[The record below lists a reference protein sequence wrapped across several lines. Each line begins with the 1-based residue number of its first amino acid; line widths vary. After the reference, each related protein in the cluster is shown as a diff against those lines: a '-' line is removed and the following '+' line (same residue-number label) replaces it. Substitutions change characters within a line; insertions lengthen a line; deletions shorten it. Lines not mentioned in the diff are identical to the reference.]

1 MPRRLV
7 PVALILL
14 LVAAAIAVGVAMGNR
29 HKGSQAGTQA
39 SDSGLGLQQTADG
52 PIPLPGAADLLKL
65 QLTGTV
71 DPIRVTF
78 KVPPSSGLLFDLKTG
93 KVLWRHLPTK
103 VLPIASVTKMMTG
116 LIVVDRLK
124 PGSKVLITKQALNYQ
139 GSGVGVLPLGKR
151 IGVSAML
158 YGLLLPSG
166 NDAAIA
172 LAQAAAGTQS
182 AFVAQM
188 NLRAEQMGLTCTRY
202 SSPSGFYDKGNHSC
216 AADLAVEAKALLD
229 QPRLANVV
237 KHRQAV
243 LPFPIKGGKLYL
255 YNHNELLKMNYPGT
269 IGIKTGYTDAAGLC
283 LVAAVQRGSRRYG
296 LVLLH
301 SPDPGKQA
309 TQLFDRAFD
318 LPADEG

>member
-1 MPRRLV
+1 MSRRLL
-7 PVALILL
+7 PATLIVLTIA
-14 LVAAAIAVGVAMGNR
+14 VAAVVGVVIAGDGVGAKPTR
-29 HKGSQAGTQA
+29 HPT
-39 SDSGLGLQQTADG
+39 DSELGLEQSADG
-52 PIPLPGAADLLKL
+52 PISLAGGANQLKL
-65 QLTGTV
+65 KLVGSV
-71 DPIRVTF
+71 DPLRVKF

-103 VLPIASVTKMMTG
+103 VLPIASVTKMMTA
-116 LIVVDRLK
+116 LVVTDHLK

-151 IGVSAML
+151 IGISAML

-172 LAQAAAGTQS
+172 LSQQAGGTES
-182 AFVAQM
+182 AFVADM
-188 NLRAEQMGLTCTRY
+188 NLRAEQMGLTCTHY
-202 SSPSGFYDKGNHSC
+202 SSPSGFYDAGNHSC
-216 AADLAVEAKALLD
+216 AADLAVEAKAVLD
-229 QPRLANVV
+229 NPRLAEIV

-269 IGIKTGYTDAAGLC
+269 IGIKTGFTTAAGLC

-301 SPDPGKQA
+301 SPNPGLQA
-309 TQLFDRAFD
+309 EQLFNRAFQ
-318 LPADEG
+318 LPASEG